1 MHKYP
6 LFSEYLVKSHFIKWA
21 PTMFNTRNNDNNKK
35 EFRSNF
41 LVHTVR
47 DSVARVELD
56 GGEDSLTCRSS
67 SSNWGSSI
75 SSWGSS
81 IGSWCS
87 GIDSRGSSI
96 SSWDNSGNS
105 WVSSIGGWC
114 ICSKSWGSSIG
125 GRCISSNSW
134 GSSIGSSCIC
144 VVVSIGISRSLNL
157 SGSIEG
163 LKEASLGS
171 GNLKCVR
178 YRKRSNS
185 VVDWGNGRHSRVDG
199 GDWKVVTSHTESKF
213 ISNIVDGVDSSLIS
227 IGVRSSDSSVGI
239 SLFLLGRVDVLVS
252 ISKVAELILSLELG
266 ADWASNRGS
275 SSSIGNWG
283 SSIGSRGSGITGISS
298 WGNSNWG
305 GSISSWDSS
314 KSWGVGSSVL
324 SSDNWGSSSKSR
336 GSSNGASGQGTSIQS
351 CDGSSISEL
360 SINSCGNWA
369 GSITSCIRGSI
380 SICPIVKT
388 STAKVLGGDGELSLS
403 GSSSK
408 NGGNNSKELHGVT
421 SLLCV
426 AKRSPC

>member
-21 PTMFNTRNNDNNKK
+21 PTMFNTRNNNNNRK
-35 EFRSNF
+35 EFSSNF

-75 SSWGSS
+75 SNWGSSSSDWGSS
-81 IGSWCS
+81 ISSW
-87 GIDSRGSSI
+87 GSSI

-105 WVSSIGGWC
+105 WGSSIGGWC

-134 GSSIGSSCIC
+134 GSSIGGRSMGSKSWSSSICCGSISSSCIC

-163 LKEASLGS
+163 LEEASLGS
-171 GNLKCVR
+171 SNFKCVR

-185 VVDWGNGRHSRVDG
+185 VVDWGNGRHSRIDG

-213 ISNIVDGVDSSLIS
+213 ISNIVDSVDSSLIS
-227 IGVRSSDSSVGI
+227 IGVRSSDTAVGV

-266 ADWASNRGS
+266 RNRSSRNRSSRSNS
-275 SSSIGNWG
+275 SNNWSSSIFG
-283 SSIGSRGSGITGISS
+283 
-298 WGNSNWG
+298 
-305 GSISSWDSS
+305 
-314 KSWGVGSSVL
+314 
-324 SSDNWGSSSKSR
+324 R
-336 GSSNGASGQGTSIQS
+336 GSSNS
-351 CDGSSISEL
+351 DG
-360 SINSCGNWA
+360 
-369 GSITSCIRGSI
+369 R
-380 SICPIVKT
+380 
-388 STAKVLGGDGELSLS
+388 
-403 GSSSK
+403 
-408 NGGNNSKELHGVT
+408 
-421 SLLCV
+421 
-426 AKRSPC
+426 

>member
-96 SSWDNSGNS
+96 SSWDNCSNS
-105 WVSSIGGWC
+105 R
-114 ICSKSWGSSIG
+114 GSSIG

-134 GSSIGSSCIC
+134 GRSIGGRSIGSNSWGSSIGGRSIGSSSIC

-163 LKEASLGS
+163 LEEASLGS
-171 GNLKCVR
+171 SNFKCVR

-185 VVDWGNGRHSRVDG
+185 VVDWGNGRHSRIDG

-213 ISNIVDGVDSSLIS
+213 ISNIVDSVDSSLIS
-227 IGVRSSDSSVGI
+227 IGVRSSDTTKGI
-239 SLFLLGRVDVLVS
+239 ATFLLGTVDFLVS
-252 ISKVAELILSLELG
+252 ISNISKFILCLELG
-266 ADWASNRGS
+266 RNRSSRNRSSRSNSSNNWSSSICGRGSSNSDGSRCSSVCSSIGGWVSSYNRGS
-275 SSSIGNWG
+275 SIVDRGGSIVDRGSSYNRGSSIGSSGNWG
-283 SSIGSRGSGITGISS
+283 SS
-298 WGNSNWG
+298 SNW
-305 GSISSWDSS
+305 
-314 KSWGVGSSVL
+314 
-324 SSDNWGSSSKSR
+324 SSSEW
-336 GSSNGASGQGTSIQS
+336 
-351 CDGSSISEL
+351 SSIEGCDRCSVCKL
-360 SINSCGNWA
+360 SINIG
-369 GSITSCIRGSI
+369 
-380 SICPIVKT
+380 
-388 STAKVLGGDGELSLS
+388 
-403 GSSSK
+403 
-408 NGGNNSKELHGVT
+408 
-421 SLLCV
+421 
-426 AKRSPC
+426 